1 MSTPEEQ
8 PESISPEAEAR
19 IRELQALITESQRR
33 ADKSRDEDVREA
45 LNMQASALGLR
56 VVRLKRG
63 LPEEGLPEEEAE
75 QEEELEPLPVPTPDQ
90 LREADLLV
98 QRAMLESRRGN
109 KQAASDLLKKAV
121 EAAPGASSVLEA
133 LGDDYLE
140 RKQYL
145 GAVKSYRDAVRAD
158 PNNASAERKFAKVS
172 AMGAA
177 HMSIEDQLRMG
188 LSDSTMFNPDDALAN
203 PKWAPTLSFFIPG
216 SGQMALGLWK
226 KGIVMFVVF
235 VVSMTL
241 FIVLNKTLNVSHGR
255 LPTIAYVP
263 MGIGIIAWFASV
275 ADALSLSKGNVEK
288 RPPPSKPQ
296 PPVNLPFE

>member
-33 ADKSRDEDVREA
+33 ADKSKDEDVREA

-63 LPEEGLPEEEAE
+63 LPEEGLPAEEAE
-75 QEEELEPLPVPTPDQ
+75 QEEELEPLPVPTPEQ

-133 LGDDYLE
+133 LGDDYLD

-145 GAVKSYRDAVRAD
+145 GAVKSYRDASRAD
-158 PNNASAERKFAKVS
+158 PNNTSAERKFAKVS
-172 AMGAA
+172 AMGAQ
-177 HMSIEDQLRMG
+177 HLSIEDQLRMG
-188 LSDSTMFNPDDALAN
+188 LSDSNMIRPEDAIAN
-203 PKWAPTLSFFIPG
+203 PKVAMILSIFIPG
-216 SGQMALGLWK
+216 SGQLVLGFPK
-226 KGIVMFVVF
+226 KGIAFF
-235 VVSMTL
+235 LTWLVSIAL
-241 FIVLNKTLNVSHGR
+241 FFILVKISNAAHGT

-263 MGIGIIAWFASV
+263 AGIGILAWFASI
-275 ADALSLSKGNVEK
+275 ADAASMSKGNEK